1 MSLRDDV
8 SKLTFSLNC
17 VVGGEGRDEKGEL
30 MGNDWFCLRSTGQK
44 SEALKRKEK
53 EGRKLVECQT

>member
-17 VVGGEGRDEKGEL
+17 VVGGEGRDENGEL
-30 MGNDWFCLRSTGQK
+30 MGNDWFCLRSTAK
-44 SEALKRKEK
+44 NLKP
-53 EGRKLVECQT
+53 